1 MKIGAMNDP
10 QRDVLDEIRL
20 IAADGFDYV
29 DLTLEA
35 PRAEPG
41 EIDVKVVRQILD
53 DHRLGLICH
62 AAPYLPVDNP
72 AVGIRSAA
80 LDELLRCLDA
90 AAALGARLLTT
101 HYLGFPSFWPESAGY
116 ELYAQ
121 LYLRLCAEGA
131 QRNVLVAME
140 NHPNNAH
147 QLKAFREIFSRCPNL
162 YLLLDVGHTNVDVP
176 KNLAREYLFAL
187 ADRLAHVHASDN
199 DGTDDQHL
207 PLGAPFRGGV
217 AWSRIM
223 ADLRSFHYD
232 GTVTLE
238 VFAPDRSHRRD
249 SLRRWRLGW
258 AGGGEGSK
266 E

>member
-10 QRDVLDEIRL
+10 QRDVLDEIRQ

-41 EIDVKVVRQILD
+41 EIDVKAVRQILD
-53 DHRLGLICH
+53 DHGLGLICH

-72 AVGIRSAA
+72 AAGVRSAA
-80 LDELLRCLDA
+80 LDELRRCLDT

-101 HYLGFPSFWPESAGY
+101 HYLGFPSFWPEAMGY

-121 LYLRLCAEGA
+121 LYQRLCADGE
-131 QRNVLVAME
+131 QRSVLVAME
-140 NHPNNAH
+140 NHPDNAH

-199 DGTDDQHL
+199 DGTADQHL

-217 AWSRIM
+217 AWPRIW
-223 ADLRSFHYD
+223 ADLKSFHYD

-238 VFAPDRSHRRD
+238 VFAPDHSHRKS
-249 SLRRWRLGW
+249 SLQRWRQAW
-258 AGGGEGSK
+258 NEGD
-266 E
+266 